1 MVEILVPLGLFAMIF
16 GIVWVV
22 SDRNIKKTLVQHG
35 ADAKSL
41 KMNKDSNGA
50 LKFGLLLVGVAVGL
64 LIGNWIAESTS
75 MQEEI
80 AYLSMTFLFGGASLL
95 IYNAVVKKQPEN
107 KDGLQE

>member
-22 SDRNIKKTLVQHG
+22 SDRNIKRTLIQHG

-41 KMNKDSNGA
+41 KMDKDSNSA

-64 LIGNWIAESTS
+64 LIGNLISESTS

-95 IYNAVVKKQPEN
+95 IYNAVVKKQPGN